1 MKIHFN
7 SIKLKLTFFY
17 TVILLLL
24 LFLFHFIAYML
35 LSHGLR
41 SDMYD
46 SVEAYT
52 EVVRDT
58 VLSSEGNLLDVLTGL
73 NSSSNNEVFI
83 YDVYTGEVTSS
94 FPVTD
99 DIKSTL
105 SKKVNVGTSTY
116 TQGLTIQEIQTY
128 LHITPLGIDTH
139 PGEMLVVA
147 RSVDYIYR
155 TVDSYKQL
163 LYTAVPV
170 IIIFALLSG
179 FLLSGYFLRQVKA
192 ITRTAEKIDPS
203 NLVDR
208 IPVKS
213 SDELGRL
220 SGTLNSLFDRIY
232 GFIDRQRRFTADAS
246 HDLRA
251 PLTNIK
257 AETSLALRKNRSS
270 QEYRDALKR
279 IDQET
284 EHLNTM
290 VDDLLTLA
298 SMDTQPERSRTI
310 MINLSDYIESILN
323 SWESQFAQKGV
334 KLVRRIIPDIE
345 IRGEVLHFS
354 RIVDNLLKN
363 ALEYTR
369 AGGEVDCSL
378 ELREK
383 DIVIT
388 VTDTGIGISANDLP
402 HIFDRFYKVDRDTP
416 GNGLGLPIVE
426 GTVKMYGGSVT
437 AESEFGKGS
446 VFTVTFPAKQP
457 YYITF
462 DD

>member
-1 MKIHFN
+1 
-7 SIKLKLTFFY
+7 
-17 TVILLLL
+17 
-24 LFLFHFIAYML
+24 
-35 LSHGLR
+35 
-41 SDMYD
+41 
-46 SVEAYT
+46 
-52 EVVRDT
+52 
-58 VLSSEGNLLDVLTGL
+58 
-73 NSSSNNEVFI
+73 
-83 YDVYTGEVTSS
+83 
-94 FPVTD
+94 
-99 DIKSTL
+99 
-105 SKKVNVGTSTY
+105 
-116 TQGLTIQEIQTY
+116 
-128 LHITPLGIDTH
+128 
-139 PGEMLVVA
+139 
-147 RSVDYIYR
+147 
-155 TVDSYKQL
+155 
-163 LYTAVPV
+163 
-170 IIIFALLSG
+170 
-179 FLLSGYFLRQVKA
+179 
-192 ITRTAEKIDPS
+192 
-203 NLVDR
+203 
-208 IPVKS
+208 
-213 SDELGRL
+213 
-220 SGTLNSLFDRIY
+220 
-232 GFIDRQRRFTADAS
+232 
-246 HDLRA
+246 
-251 PLTNIK
+251 
-257 AETSLALRKNRSS
+257 
-270 QEYRDALKR
+270 
-279 IDQET
+279 
-284 EHLNTM
+284 M

-446 VFTVTFPAKQP
+446 VFTVVMPAKQP